1 MTFFDRIDLAIIV
14 LLFATAFW
22 FGGNKWRWHV
32 TVAIL
37 AVHLVSARYFLHVLE
52 HPVPALALVHAG
64 LALVLLAYSASNYGR
79 TVGLCFLI
87 MLALDG
93 LVISGTLSAE
103 TTPGLSLNFW
113 NILSTLQH
121 VQAVT
126 LLACF
131 WRYRRTAWAMV

>member
-1 MTFFDRIDLAIIV
+1 VTFFDRIDLAIIIS
-14 LLFATAFW
+14 LFTAAFW
-22 FGGNKWRWHV
+22 FGGTKWRWHV

-52 HPVPALALVHAG
+52 HPVPALALIHAS

-79 TVGLCFLI
+79 MIGLCFLL

-93 LVISGTLSAE
+93 LVISGSISSA
-103 TTPGLSLNFW
+103 TTPGLSLNYW
-113 NILSTLQH
+113 NCISTLQH
-121 VQAVT
+121 TQALT